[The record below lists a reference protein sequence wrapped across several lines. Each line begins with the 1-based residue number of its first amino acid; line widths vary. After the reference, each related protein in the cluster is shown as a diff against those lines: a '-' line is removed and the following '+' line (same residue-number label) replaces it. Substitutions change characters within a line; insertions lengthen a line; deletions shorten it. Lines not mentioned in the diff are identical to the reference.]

1 MTSPTT
7 AQLRK
12 GVVEYCV
19 LGVLQK
25 GPTYGWLLSELLVA
39 RGLIGSI
46 GTLYPLLSRL
56 RERGLIE
63 AREGHDPD
71 STRPR
76 KYFSLTPAGEHELQL
91 FREQWG
97 PFVAAVTELTDGADL
112 PPAPA
117 PHEQEDTSHDST

>member
-1 MTSPTT
+1 MTTPTT

-25 GPTYGWLLSELLVA
+25 GPTYGWLLSEQLVA

-56 RERGLIE
+56 RERGLI
-63 AREGHDPD
+63 AAGEGPGPD

-76 KYFSLTPAGEHELQL
+76 KYFSLTDAGGEELRL
-91 FREQWG
+91 FREQWD
-97 PFVAAVTELTDGADL
+97 PFVAAVTELTARADPESAL
-112 PPAPA
+112 FD
-117 PHEQEDTSHDST
+117 QEGPTHDRL